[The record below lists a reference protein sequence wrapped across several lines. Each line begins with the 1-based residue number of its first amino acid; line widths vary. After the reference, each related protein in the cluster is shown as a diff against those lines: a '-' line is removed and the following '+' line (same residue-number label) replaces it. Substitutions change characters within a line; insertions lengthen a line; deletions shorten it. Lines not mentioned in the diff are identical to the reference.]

1 MVSRECL
8 NFFLYLSVV
17 IHFTFC
23 LYLESKN
30 VHTLMCLVYKYESV
44 WHLYLQDTVCG
55 RGDPGERQTSQS
67 AAIPQ
72 DVMLHHAR
80 GSLAAESH
88 CHGGND
94 VLCQPQTQREGL
106 SRWQR
111 ISGKQAQG
119 HDDDNVLVI
128 HLIYA
133 FMMFFLTNLF
143 YLYLTNLNSLFIL
156 VIWPV
161 SSFNLLFNLS

>member
-8 NFFLYLSVV
+8 NLKKIYLSV

-30 VHTLMCLVYKYESV
+30 VHTFMCLVYKYESV
-44 WHLYLQDTVCG
+44 RHLYLQDTVCG

-80 GSLAAESH
+80 GSPAAESL

-106 SRWQR
+106 GR
-111 ISGKQAQG
+111 
-119 HDDDNVLVI
+119 
-128 HLIYA
+128 
-133 FMMFFLTNLF
+133 
-143 YLYLTNLNSLFIL
+143 
-156 VIWPV
+156 
-161 SSFNLLFNLS
+161 